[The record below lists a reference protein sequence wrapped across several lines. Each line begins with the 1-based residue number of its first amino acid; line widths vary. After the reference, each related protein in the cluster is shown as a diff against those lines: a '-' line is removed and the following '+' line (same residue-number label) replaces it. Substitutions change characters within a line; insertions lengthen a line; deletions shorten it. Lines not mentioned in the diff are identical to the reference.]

1 MTAGKACV
9 PLVVRTKGGDGP
21 YRPHPENYEALFA
34 HSAGLI
40 VVMPSTPA
48 DAKGMIKSAIRA
60 NDPVLFI
67 ENIFLYHGIKDAVR
81 DSDYVVP
88 LGKANVVR
96 PGRDVTVVAY
106 GRTVRTAVSAA
117 TRLAAE
123 GIELEVIDLRTLVP
137 FDKNAIVESVR
148 RTGRLLTVH
157 EAWIRGGLGA
167 EIVSQV
173 TETAFSCLK
182 ASPRRIGAPA
192 IPIPFAEPLRDA
204 VIPTVAAIVREVRG
218 VMGEPAPRDGGQS
231 H

>member
-21 YRPHPENYEALFA
+21 YRAHPENYEALFT

-67 ENIFLYHGIKDAVR
+67 ENIFLYHGIKDVVR

-123 GIELEVIDLRTLVP
+123 GIELEVIDLRTLAP

-148 RTGRLLTVH
+148 KTGRLLTVH
-157 EAWIRGGLGA
+157 EAWVRGGLGA

-173 TETAFSCLK
+173 TESAFSYLK

-204 VIPTVAAIVREVRG
+204 VIPTVAAIVREVRE
-218 VMGEPAPRDGGQS
+218 VMVKPAPRDGGQS